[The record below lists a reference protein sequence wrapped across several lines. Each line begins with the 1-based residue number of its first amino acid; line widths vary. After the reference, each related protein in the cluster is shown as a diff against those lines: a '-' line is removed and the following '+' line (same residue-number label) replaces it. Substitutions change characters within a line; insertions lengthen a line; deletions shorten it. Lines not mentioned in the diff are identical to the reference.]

1 MNQISFRIGS
11 LAELRQWHDIV
22 RKEYEV
28 SDMSHGN
35 SWSVYFRDPEGNRI
49 ELFVQTP
56 WYVPAPRGMKLDL
69 AQSDQ
74 EIFDST
80 EQAVKA
86 IPGFKNRTDWHQDA
100 AKEMLS
106 SGVWPGEWG
115 S

>member
-56 WYVPAPRGMKLDL
+56 WYVLAPRGMKLDL

-74 EIFDST
+74 
-80 EQAVKA
+80 
-86 IPGFKNRTDWHQDA
+86 
-100 AKEMLS
+100 
-106 SGVWPGEWG
+106 
-115 S
+115 